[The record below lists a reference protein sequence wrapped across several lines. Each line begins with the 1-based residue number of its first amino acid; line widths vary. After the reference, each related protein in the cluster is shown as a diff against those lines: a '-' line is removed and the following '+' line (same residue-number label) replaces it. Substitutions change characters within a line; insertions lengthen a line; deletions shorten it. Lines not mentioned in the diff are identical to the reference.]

1 MSHPSTEAAGGPFV
15 RFLASSLSSS
25 LVDLA
30 AFAVFCAVLEGPLG
44 ETAAILA
51 ATVAARV
58 LSSLCNYLIN
68 YFLVFHA
75 HTAHGRSATLYTTVT
90 VIKTACSAV
99 FVAALAR
106 LLPAAVP
113 EIAIKIPV
121 DCLLFF
127 ANYLVQKRF
136 VY

>member
-44 ETAAILA
+44 ETAAI
-51 ATVAARV
+51 VAARV

-113 EIAIKIPV
+113 ELAIKIPV